1 MSTYSN
7 PFTSSSPHTIHTDF
21 VPQTLSSKARITAIG
36 SYVPDKR
43 LTNFDLEKLVETSD
57 EWIVRRTG
65 IRERRIAEL
74 NQFTSDLCLQ
84 AVHHLQQAYDKEL
97 EDVDFIIV
105 CTTTSDYPFPSVAS
119 QLQAKL
125 SIRSAGALDLNATCA
140 GFVYGLHLA
149 NSLVSSGLHQKV
161 LVVAGETLSK
171 VTDYSDRNTCVLFG
185 DGAGAALIER
195 DEQNPSFLH
204 SFMSSN
210 GHGGIHLYR
219 TGLSKQM
226 GDVELL
232 GEGNIYQNG
241 RELYKWVVSQL
252 PQGMNQLVTDSNL
265 SLLDVDWFVPHSA
278 NLRMIESICEK
289 SGFPLERTL
298 YSLEYFGNTSCATIP
313 LALDMAL
320 STQQIKQDDTAILY
334 GFGGGLVQAASL
346 VRLSLDKRK

>member
-1 MSTYSN
+1 MSAYSN
-7 PFTSSSPHTIHTDF
+7 PFSNSTSPDFGSPA
-21 VPQTLSSKARITAIG
+21 LSSKARITAIG

-65 IRERRIAEL
+65 MRERRIAEPD
-74 NQFTSDLCLQ
+74 QFTSDLCLR
-84 AVHHLQQAYDKEL
+84 AVQNLQQAYDKEI
-97 EDVDFIIV
+97 EDVDFILV
-105 CTTTSDYPFPSVAS
+105 CTTTPDYPFPSVAS

-125 SIRSAGALDLNATCA
+125 SIRFAGALDVNATCA

-149 NSLVSSGLHQKV
+149 NSLISSGLHKKI

-185 DGAGAALIER
+185 DGAGAVLVER

-210 GHGGIHLYR
+210 GNGGIHLYR
-219 TGLSKQM
+219 SGLSNQM

-232 GEGNIYQNG
+232 GKGNIYQNG

-252 PQGMNQLVTDSNL
+252 PQGMHQLVAASNF

-289 SGFPLERTL
+289 SGFPLEQTL
-298 YSLEYFGNTSCATIP
+298 HSLEYFGNTSCATIP

-320 STQQIKQDDTAILY
+320 LNEQIKQNDTAILY

-346 VRLSLDKRK
+346 VRLSLDKRQA

>member
-1 MSTYSN
+1 MSAYSN
-7 PFTSSSPHTIHTDF
+7 TFTNSSSQHFGPHA
-21 VPQTLSSKARITAIG
+21 LSSKARITAIG

-65 IRERRIAEL
+65 MRERRIAEP
-74 NQFTSDLCLQ
+74 NQFTSDLCLR
-84 AVHHLQQAYDKEL
+84 AVQHLQQAYDKEV
-97 EDVDFIIV
+97 EDVDFILV
-105 CTTTSDYPFPSVAS
+105 CTSTPDYAFPSVAS

-140 GFVYGLHLA
+140 GFVYGLHMA
-149 NSLVSSGLHQKV
+149 NSLISSGLHKKI

-185 DGAGAALIER
+185 DGAGAALVER

-204 SFMSSN
+204 SFISSN
-210 GHGGIHLYR
+210 GNGGIHLYR
-219 TGLSKQM
+219 SGLSKQM

-232 GEGNIYQNG
+232 GKGNIYQNG

-252 PQGMNQLVTDSNL
+252 PQGMNQLVAESNF

-298 YSLEYFGNTSCATIP
+298 HSLEYFGNTSCATIP

-346 VRLSLDKRK
+346 VRLSLDTRKS

>member
-1 MSTYSN
+1 M
-7 PFTSSSPHTIHTDF
+7 
-21 VPQTLSSKARITAIG
+21 
-36 SYVPDKR
+36 
-43 LTNFDLEKLVETSD
+43 
-57 EWIVRRTG
+57 
-65 IRERRIAEL
+65 
-74 NQFTSDLCLQ
+74 
-84 AVHHLQQAYDKEL
+84 QQAYDKEL

-105 CTTTSDYPFPSVAS
+105 CTTTPDYPFPSVAS

-185 DGAGAALIER
+185 DG
-195 DEQNPSFLH
+195 
-204 SFMSSN
+204 
-210 GHGGIHLYR
+210 
-219 TGLSKQM
+219 
-226 GDVELL
+226 
-232 GEGNIYQNG
+232 NIYQNG

-252 PQGMNQLVTDSNL
+252 PQGMNQIVTDSNL

-334 GFGGGLVQAASL
+334 GFGGGFIQAASL